1 MVFGAS
7 NLLMV
12 RPLTMKLATLMY
24 HDESSLTLGAH
35 AQRGTVVGFVCLSV
49 CLCVSVTLNLTS
61 RVFVHLTKDTPY
73 LTGNE
78 GQKF

>member
-49 CLCVSVTLNLTS
+49 YLSVCICYSQSHFSGVCSSHKGYALLN
-61 RVFVHLTKDTPY
+61 
-73 LTGNE
+73 
-78 GQKF
+78 GQ